1 MNWLLIAVLI
11 IFALGFLIGWHR
23 GAVKMTVS
31 LVAAVLTIILACT
44 LSPYVTD
51 VLKNHTG
58 LYERLQEQVQESMQE
73 KIEEQTDQLTVTQQ
87 ARFIEELPLP
97 ASLKDA
103 LQENNNSE
111 VYAVLGV
118 ESFTSYLSGYVASL
132 IIGVIGFIL
141 TFLLAFVLLRIL
153 GAVLNLVSR
162 LPLIHGINKIA
173 GAGIGIAEALV
184 AVWLGCL
191 LITMFAGFDWG
202 GQMLEMV
209 SKSQI
214 LTYIYDNNLFVNV
227 LLNFTGNI

>member
-1 MNWLLIAVLI
+1 M
-11 IFALGFLIGWHR
+11 
-23 GAVKMTVS
+23 
-31 LVAAVLTIILACT
+31 
-44 LSPYVTD
+44 
-51 VLKNHTG
+51 
-58 LYERLQEQVQESMQE
+58 
-73 KIEEQTDQLTVTQQ
+73 
-87 ARFIEELPLP
+87 
-97 ASLKDA
+97 
-103 LQENNNSE
+103 
-111 VYAVLGV
+111 
-118 ESFTSYLSGYVASL
+118 ASL

-173 GAGIGIAEALV
+173 GAEIGRAEALV